1 MIIGLTIFLMII
13 SVWSLFSIGLCIDS
27 GDMNLDYEYDG
38 LLVTIAKIY
47 WWGILLLVIGS
58 ILFFVCYGISSL
70 IVCNSTNND
79 YPSCEKIISIMEE

>member
-13 SVWSLFSIGLCIDS
+13 SVWSLFSIGLCFYS

-47 WWGILLLVIGS
+47 WWGILILVIGS
-58 ILFFVCYGISSL
+58 ILFIICYEISAS

-79 YPSCEKIISIMEE
+79 YPVCEKVEKVEE